1 MERKKTRYPGVYERA
16 SSERKYQGK
25 PDVSYDVK
33 YRDGQGKQIFQTVGW
48 RSEKM
53 TAAEAANI
61 RARLIKEAKEKPAP
75 GLTFGQAWE
84 IYKKDWLEAQKKACL
99 YTDNSLYHA
108 HIERRIGLLEMK
120 EIGQAHIRAITT
132 DMADLSVQ
140 TRKHALGLIRRVY
153 RKMAEW
159 KMYAGEVPTDH
170 LVPGKVDNERKRF
183 LTRAEAHMIL
193 CELDCR
199 APEFADVC
207 RVSLYAG
214 LRLGEIFRLQVQHV
228 DLEAG
233 IIYVMD
239 AKAGSRESVISPGLK
254 PVLERRMKGKKAG
267 DYVFTQSDGV
277 TPMRTINQTYVR
289 VVADLG
295 LNDGIED
302 ARHRVVFHTL
312 RHTFASWLVQAG
324 VPLYTVAD
332 LMGHSTLAMTK
343 RYAKLANDDR
353 RTAVAMIPNI

>member
-16 SSERKYQGK
+16 SSARKYQGK
-25 PDVSYDVK
+25 ADVAYDVK
-33 YRDGQGKQIFQTVGW
+33 YRDGQGKQVFQTVGW

-61 RARLIKEAKEKPAP
+61 RAQLIKEAKEKPSAK
-75 GLTFGQAWE
+75 LTFGQAWQ
-84 IYKKDWLEAQKKACL
+84 IYRKDWLEAQKKACL

-108 HIERRIGLLEMK
+108 HIERRIGVLAMED
-120 EIGQAHIRAITT
+120 IGPAHIRVITS

-159 KMYAGEVPTDH
+159 KMYSGEIPTDH
-170 LVPGKVDNERKRF
+170 LMPGKIDNERKRF
-183 LTRAEAHMIL
+183 LTKQEAHMLL

-199 APEFADVC
+199 SPDFADVC

-214 LRLGEIFRLQVQHV
+214 LRLGEIFGLRVQHI

-233 IIYVMD
+233 IIHVMD
-239 AKAGSRESVISPGLK
+239 AKAGSRESVISPKLA
-254 PVLERRMKGKKAG
+254 PVLARHIAGKNAG
-267 DYVFTQSDGV
+267 DYVFTQADGV

-289 VVADLG
+289 AVADLG
-295 LNDGIED
+295 FNEGIED

-353 RTAVAMIPNI
+353 RTAVAMIPDI